1 MDFGGVAIELGS
13 RGLDGELPV
22 DLDRL
27 GAALVEQGQHLSY
40 RQSIRYHLGMQE
52 NLVYGLLMVFE
63 EIFRSPDIHSCYALL
78 RRVHCLH
85 AGSCTCALR
94 SGRPA
99 KTGAITP
106 PRPLYA
112 NGRRRFCASRP
123 AHRPPSRL
131 VRAYCVRA
139 IRKPSLADGIA
150 GTPRA
155 SQASPS
161 GTDAGAR
168 PRVSPDRRDP
178 KTAATEVEHPVRRN
192 CGRADGLRRARPW
205 TPSAA
210 GWRGSA
216 TPRCAESPA
225 SGIGWDS
232 PGRAPAGM
240 GLALIPTLWLTC
252 RSVRTW
258 RRMRAHSSHAVT
270 VDWGDVTVTQ
280 RPPLANGDGRAG
292 ADPVRAE
299 RSRAINGDLRSVGR
313 VDVVTGRVSP
323 GERRRWAGRRWR
335 RSPRTGAPPDLRLNA
350 SLWR

>member
-1 MDFGGVAIELGS
+1 
-13 RGLDGELPV
+13 
-22 DLDRL
+22 
-27 GAALVEQGQHLSY
+27 VEQGQHLSY

-270 VDWGDVTVTQ
+270 VFIQMSWRRVRRT
-280 RPPLANGDGRAG
+280 RPAGRFPVPATGRLRPECGPCAGLEMSACPSNGCRCRRMRRGAIWLREARAVDAAGGRPRALLGDGSRSG
-292 ADPVRAE
+292 AQPRGCPLHVFA
-299 RSRAINGDLRSVGR
+299 
-313 VDVVTGRVSP
+313 TGSSKLVPYVSL
-323 GERRRWAGRRWR
+323 G
-335 RSPRTGAPPDLRLNA
+335 
-350 SLWR
+350 